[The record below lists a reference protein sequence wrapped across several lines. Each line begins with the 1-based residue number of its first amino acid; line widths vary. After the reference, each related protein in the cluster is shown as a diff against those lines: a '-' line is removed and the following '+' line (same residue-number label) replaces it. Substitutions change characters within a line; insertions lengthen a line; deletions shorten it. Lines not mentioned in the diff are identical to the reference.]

1 MRIKI
6 LPWIALAGVFS
17 FGGVASAQQS
27 GTAADAQ
34 ALLQKAA
41 AAVKADKTGALAKFD
56 DPNGGFKDRD
66 LYVFCFDS
74 KSGLNLSG
82 PLKGKDMKAVKDSTG
97 KAFGQEIVEKA
108 KDGSVVTVDYMFPRP
123 NTTDPVAKESFIEG
137 LGDIACGVG
146 YYK

>member
-1 MRIKI
+1 MKL
-6 LPWIALAGVFS
+6 LPWIALAGVLG
-17 FGGVASAQQS
+17 FGSAASAQQS

-34 ALLQKAA
+34 ALLKKAA
-41 AAVKADKTGALAKFD
+41 AAVQADKAGALAKFD

-82 PLKGKDMKAVKDSTG
+82 PLKGKDMKTIKDSTG
-97 KAFGQEIVEKA
+97 KAFGQEIFEKA
-108 KDGSVVTVDYMFPRP
+108 RDGAVVTVDYMFPRP